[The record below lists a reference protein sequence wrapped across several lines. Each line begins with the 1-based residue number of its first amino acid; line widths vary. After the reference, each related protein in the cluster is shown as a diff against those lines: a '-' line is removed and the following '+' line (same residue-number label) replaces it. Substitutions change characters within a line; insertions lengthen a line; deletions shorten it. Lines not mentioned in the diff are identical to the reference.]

1 MSLEQEKWKAEDAK
15 ALLSNPIFVAAFKAA
30 GEYLE
35 AKALS
40 CDPDNKEQAQRV
52 ILTKQI
58 LAAVKREVERYV
70 DDGAVAQFHLDE
82 LEKRRAFR
90 LFRR

>member
-1 MSLEQEKWKAEDAK
+1 MSLEQAKWKAEDAK
-15 ALLSNPIFVAAFKAA
+15 ALLSNPIFIAAFKTA
-30 GEYLE
+30 GEYVE

-58 LAAVKREVERYV
+58 LAAVQREIQRYV
-70 DDGAVAQFHLDE
+70 DDGAVAQFRIDE
-82 LEKRRAFR
+82 LEKKRAFR